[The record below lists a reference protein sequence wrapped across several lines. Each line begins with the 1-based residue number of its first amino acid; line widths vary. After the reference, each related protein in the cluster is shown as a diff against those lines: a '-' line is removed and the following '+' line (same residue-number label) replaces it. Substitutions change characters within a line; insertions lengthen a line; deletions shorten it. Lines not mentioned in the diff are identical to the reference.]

1 MCENCIERTHL
12 HKHAANKAN
21 SGRTIVE
28 AKRGVQRRG
37 ETERGETERGKGST
51 TGGAATAG
59 PAGRVKMQLKNA
71 TVLHKSAGKA
81 PKIAHNTQH
90 QHERVCGM
98 CGCERGDHLPGKHGT
113 AADVP

>member
-28 AKRGVQRRG
+28 AKRG
-37 ETERGETERGKGST
+37 ETERGKGST
-51 TGGAATAG
+51 TGEAATAG

-81 PKIAHNTQH
+81 PKIAHNTQ
-90 QHERVCGM
+90 Q
-98 CGCERGDHLPGKHGT
+98 PT
-113 AADVP
+113 